1 MNMFTHD
8 EAIESLARSAPKM
21 KRIIMAHDVQDA
33 DADDIIQESLI
44 SADAHLDD
52 RYGPNIESWFGSIA
66 MNKMKDFFRRKARDE
81 THFGI
86 VFPLDAQGNVC
97 LGDDIVL
104 QIPEEDRTR
113 CAKAIS
119 SEAIRY
125 ALDRLPPKPR
135 AIFTLCYE
143 DRLNWKEIA
152 AALGMT
158 DGAVRAMVFRHK
170 DKFAYYLKEYYEKEM
185 TL

>member
-8 EAIESLARSAPKM
+8 EALESLAKSVPKM

-52 RYGPNIESWFGSIA
+52 RYGPDPESWFGSIA
-66 MNKMKDFFRRKARDE
+66 MNKMKDFFRRKSRE
-81 THFGI
+81 ESHYGI
-86 VFPLDAQGNVC
+86 MLPLDAQGNVC

-113 CAKAIS
+113 FAKAIS
-119 SEAIRY
+119 PEAIRY
-125 ALDRLPPKPR
+125 ALDRLPPRPR
-135 AIFTLCYE
+135 AVFTLCYE
-143 DRLNWKEIA
+143 DELKWKEIA
-152 AALGMT
+152 EALGTT
-158 DGAVRAMVFRHK
+158 DGAVRGIVFRHK
-170 DKFAYYLKEYYEKEM
+170 DKFAHYLREYYEKEM
-185 TL
+185 KL